1 MSKHKKLGDNIVGL
15 SSIFIVLSLFSIAI
29 VFAVNSYSQARE
41 NLINDIDVLSKLVGN
56 RSAAALIFQDVKAA
70 EVNLNSINFNEN
82 VLKACIYTGSLTL
95 FAAYSVDQKLDA
107 CQDVIWEFKNR
118 IISGTRNIAVT
129 NEIEDSGDRI
139 GFISIYANT
148 DKIEQSLQNSLLT
161 SFFALL
167 IIIPVVL
174 WFLNRKL
181 RKTLSPLIDLHN
193 TALTISQNPFSSLRA
208 NRDKND
214 EVGRLVDVFN
224 SMLDTLDRDNQAL
237 LTSESRF
244 RSLAENSPV
253 GIYQMDESRRFTY
266 TNDKWQMLTGLKAGI
281 ENKDYLHFLSDDEQN
296 LYLAVLDKVQSTGKA
311 QVIEYNFSAS
321 ERGENFIFMEHI
333 APIGDSTSDDK
344 EFKGFIGSLL
354 DISELKDAQL
364 ELENLAF
371 YDPLTGLPNRRFFM
385 DHLKFIMAGAHN
397 EQNRIAILMLDLDDF
412 KKVNDTLGHDAGD
425 QLLIILAERLRSVIA
440 KKDVVSR
447 MGGDEFLII
456 LKDSDINASIQKIAD
471 RMLLAISRP
480 VSIMGQDIEVTSSI
494 GVSIYPEDGKTPE
507 TLIRNA
513 DLALYLSKENGR
525 NRLSFFSKKLETVI
539 HEKVRM
545 ERKIRDAIKNEA
557 FTFHVQPQWCLAS
570 KQLISGEVLI
580 RWLDEG
586 GFIGPNIFIPI
597 AEDSGLIT
605 EIGDWLIENVIK
617 SISENMLSLKALGL
631 NYLAINLSA
640 KQFFNN
646 QLVNTIRRHLEYY
659 KVDPNMLE
667 FELTESAV
675 MEDTEQAI
683 EIMRSLRE
691 LGCRLSIDDF
701 GTGYSSLSYLKKFP
715 INAVK
720 IDQSFISDIPNDQN
734 DIEISSAIIVM
745 GHSLGLDVIA
755 EGVETKEQLDFLI
768 EKSCDYAQGYFV
780 AKPMPFSDLLSTAP
794 QIIHMMNNL
803 S

>member
-1 MSKHKKLGDNIVGL
+1 
-15 SSIFIVLSLFSIAI
+15 
-29 VFAVNSYSQARE
+29 
-41 NLINDIDVLSKLVGN
+41 
-56 RSAAALIFQDVKAA
+56 
-70 EVNLNSINFNEN
+70 
-82 VLKACIYTGSLTL
+82 
-95 FAAYSVDQKLDA
+95 
-107 CQDVIWEFKNR
+107 
-118 IISGTRNIAVT
+118 
-129 NEIEDSGDRI
+129 
-139 GFISIYANT
+139 
-148 DKIEQSLQNSLLT
+148 
-161 SFFALL
+161 
-167 IIIPVVL
+167 
-174 WFLNRKL
+174 
-181 RKTLSPLIDLHN
+181 
-193 TALTISQNPFSSLRA
+193 
-208 NRDKND
+208 
-214 EVGRLVDVFN
+214 
-224 SMLDTLDRDNQAL
+224 MLDTLDRDNQAL